1 MGIDDWGKL
10 NEEFLTKG
18 DPTLVIAAQMLPETG
33 TGTSPTLI
41 DQIVKPA
48 GGAKTDENHMTW
60 TNIS

>member
-18 DPTLVIAAQMLPETG
+18 DPTLVIATQMLPETG
-33 TGTSPTLI
+33 TGTNPTLI
-41 DQIVKPA
+41 GQIIKTA